1 MRIGLLHHSIHQDT
15 VGRHV
20 ANNRYKPFR
29 IVKRFLSSKEGEI
42 ITTFAHEMIS
52 INNLTFEIGSRALY
66 DEANWHIKPGD
77 KTGLIGANG
86 TGKSTLLKLI
96 VGEYAPTSGTI
107 SMAKDLKI
115 GYLNQDLLSYHSE
128 KSILHVAMEAFE
140 RQNQLHTEIDNL
152 LRKLETDYSDDILN
166 KLSDKQMEFE
176 ALDGYN
182 IEFRA
187 HEILAGLGFSEE
199 ERKRPLATFSGGW
212 RMRVMLA
219 RILLQTPDIL
229 LLDEPTN
236 HLDLPSIKWLE
247 TYLQAFE
254 GSIVIVSHD
263 RYFLDRIIN
272 KTVESRRGKLTLYA
286 GNYSFYLEEKSL
298 REEIQSNQFKN
309 QQAKIKQEERL
320 IERFRSKAS
329 KAKMVQ
335 SRIKA
340 LDKMEKVEEVDDD
353 NPVVNFSFKFS
364 KPSGRHVVTLE
375 NISKRYPN
383 IEILENTDGLIEK
396 GDKIALIGANGKGK
410 STLLRIVADA
420 DQEFEGTSTKGHN
433 VSQTFFAQHQLE
445 ALHLENSL
453 LQELQAYAPRH
464 SETELR
470 SILGCFLFTGDDVF
484 KKIKV
489 LSGGEKSRVALAKA
503 LTADANFLVLDE
515 PTNHLDMASV
525 NILIQALQ
533 QYEGTLIVVSHDRYF
548 LDHVANKIWFIE
560 NKEIKEYP
568 GTYEEYETWN
578 SKRVI
583 KPQPDKKEEKKV
595 PAPKKEKV
603 SSTENEQRNLLQ
615 KKNKELSNLEKTI
628 SEKETEVK
636 SLEVALADE
645 KVYADAEKLKE
656 KTRSYNSTKA
666 ELTALQKTWES
677 LAEEIMELEGS
688 ID

>member
-1 MRIGLLHHSIHQDT
+1 
-15 VGRHV
+15 
-20 ANNRYKPFR
+20 
-29 IVKRFLSSKEGEI
+29 
-42 ITTFAHEMIS
+42 MIS

-77 KTGLIGANG
+77 KAGLIGANG
-86 TGKSTLLKLI
+86 AGKSTLLKLI
-96 VGEYAPTSGTI
+96 VGDYTPTSGSI

-140 RQNQLHTEIDNL
+140 RQNQLHAEIDVL
-152 LRKLETDYSDDILN
+152 LKKLETDYSDDILN

-199 ERKRPLATFSGGW
+199 EQQRPLATFSGGW

-247 TYLQAFE
+247 NYLQAFE
-254 GSIVIVSHD
+254 GAIVIVSHD

-272 KTVESRRGKLTLYA
+272 RTVESRRGKLTVYA
-286 GNYSFYLEEKSL
+286 GNYSFYLEEKAL
-298 REEIQSNQFKN
+298 REEIQGNQFKN
-309 QQAKIKQEERL
+309 QQAKIKQEEKL
-320 IERFRSKAS
+320 IERFRAKAS

-340 LDKMEKVEEVDDD
+340 LDRMERVSDVDDD
-353 NPVVNFSFKFS
+353 NPEVNFSFHFS

-375 NISKRYPN
+375 HVSKSYPN
-383 IEILENTDGLIEK
+383 LEILRDTGAIIEK

-420 DQEFEGTSTKGHN
+420 DKEFEGESTKGHN

-445 ALHLENSL
+445 ALHLENSI
-453 LQELQAYAPRH
+453 LQELVNFAPKH
-464 SETELR
+464 TETELR

-533 QYEGTLIVVSHDRYF
+533 QYEGTFIVVSHDRYF
-548 LDHVANKIWFIE
+548 LDNIANKIWFIE
-560 NKEIKEYP
+560 DKAIKEYP
-568 GTYEEYETWN
+568 GTYQEYEEWN
-578 SKRVI
+578 AKRTV
-583 KPQPDKKEEKKV
+583 KPQAEKKAV
-595 PAPKKEKV
+595 KEKEKPKKEKTIAP
-603 SSTENEQRNLLQ
+603 SEEQKKLIQR
-615 KKNKELSNLEKTI
+615 KNKELGQLEKQI
-628 SEKETEVK
+628 EEREQALKELEKQ
-636 SLEVALADE
+636 LANE
-645 KVYADAEKLKE
+645 EVYADAQKLQE
-656 KTRSYNSTKA
+656 ATRTYNSAKA
-666 ELTALQKTWES
+666 AFEQLQQEWEN
-677 LAEEIMELEGS
+677 LAEEIMELEG
-688 ID
+688 

>member
-1 MRIGLLHHSIHQDT
+1 
-15 VGRHV
+15 
-20 ANNRYKPFR
+20 
-29 IVKRFLSSKEGEI
+29 
-42 ITTFAHEMIS
+42 MIA

-77 KTGLIGANG
+77 KVGLIGANG

-96 VGEYAPTSGTI
+96 VGEYSPTSGTI

-115 GYLNQDLLSYHSE
+115 GYLNQDLLSYHSD
-128 KSILHVAMEAFE
+128 KSILHVAMEAFA
-140 RQNQLHTEIDNL
+140 RQNQLHGEIETL
-152 LRKLETDYSDDILN
+152 LKKLETDYSDDILN

-176 ALDGYN
+176 ALDGYS

-187 HEILAGLGFSEE
+187 HEILAGLGFSEDE
-199 ERKRPLATFSGGW
+199 QQRPLATFSGGW

-219 RILLQTPDIL
+219 RILLQAPDIL

-247 TYLQAFE
+247 NYLQAFE
-254 GSIVIVSHD
+254 GAIVIVSHD

-272 KTVESRRGKLTLYA
+272 KTVEARRGKLTLYA
-286 GNYSFYLEEKSL
+286 GNYSFYLEEKAL

-320 IERFRSKAS
+320 IERFRAKAS

-340 LDKMEKVEEVDDD
+340 LDRMEKVQDVDDD
-353 NPVVNFSFKFS
+353 NPEVNFSFKFS

-375 NISKRYPN
+375 NISKSYPN
-383 IEILENTDGLIEK
+383 LEILKETNGLIEK

-420 DQEFEGTSTKGHN
+420 DKEYTGKSTKGHN

-445 ALHLENSL
+445 ALHLENSI
-453 LQELQAYAPRH
+453 LQELQTFAPKH
-464 SETELR
+464 TETELR
-470 SILGCFLFTGDDVF
+470 SILGCFLFSGDDVF

-533 QYEGTLIVVSHDRYF
+533 QYEGTFIVVSHDRYF

-568 GTYEEYETWN
+568 GTYEEYEEW
-578 SKRVI
+578 SAKRV
-583 KPQPDKKEEKKV
+583 KPIEQAPKKVVKEE
-595 PAPKKEKV
+595 PKKEK
-603 SSTENEQRNLLQ
+603 SAPSDDFRKLLQ
-615 KKNKELSNLEKTI
+615 RKNKELGELEALIAAKEILVKELEANLAMEKI
-628 SEKETEVK
+628 YSDPVKLQET
-636 SLEVALADE
+636 
-645 KVYADAEKLKE
+645 
-656 KTRSYNSTKA
+656 TRQYNSTKA
-666 ELTALQKTWES
+666 EYNNLQQQWED
-677 LAEEIMELEGS
+677 LAEEIMELEE
-688 ID
+688 

>member
-1 MRIGLLHHSIHQDT
+1 
-15 VGRHV
+15 
-20 ANNRYKPFR
+20 
-29 IVKRFLSSKEGEI
+29 
-42 ITTFAHEMIS
+42 MIS

-77 KTGLIGANG
+77 KAGLIGANG

-96 VGEYAPTSGTI
+96 VGEYNPTSGTI

-115 GYLNQDLLSYHSE
+115 GYLNQDLLSYHSDR
-128 KSILHVAMEAFE
+128 SILHVAMEAFE
-140 RQNQLHTEIDNL
+140 RQNQLHAEIEIL
-152 LRKLETDYSDDILN
+152 LRKLETDYSDDVLN
-166 KLSDKQMEFE
+166 KLSDRQLEFE

-187 HEILAGLGFSEE
+187 HEILAGLGFSEDE
-199 ERKRPLATFSGGW
+199 QQRPLATFSGGW

-219 RILLQTPDIL
+219 RILLQAPDIL

-247 TYLQAFE
+247 SYLQAFD
-254 GSIVIVSHD
+254 GAIVIVSHD

-272 KTVESRRGKLTLYA
+272 KTVEARKGKLTVYA
-286 GNYSFYLEEKSL
+286 GNYSFYLEEKAL

-320 IERFRSKAS
+320 IERFRAKAS

-340 LDKMEKVEEVDDD
+340 LDRMEKVDDVDDD
-353 NPVVNFSFKFS
+353 NPEVNFSFKFS

-375 NISKRYPN
+375 NISKSYSN
-383 IEILENTDGLIEK
+383 IDILKNTDGLIEK

-420 DQEFEGTSTKGHN
+420 DKEYTGKSTKGHN

-445 ALHLENSL
+445 ALHLENTI
-453 LQELQAYAPRH
+453 LQELVTFAPKH
-464 SETELR
+464 TETELR

-533 QYEGTLIVVSHDRYF
+533 QYEGTFIVVSHDRYF
-548 LDHVANKIWFIE
+548 LEHVANKIWFIE
-560 NKEIKEYP
+560 DKQIKEYP
-568 GTYEEYETWN
+568 GTYEEYEEWS
-578 SKRVI
+578 SKRVV
-583 KPQPDKKEEKKV
+583 KTVDKTEKKLVKEQAKKEIAQPSEDRHKI
-595 PAPKKEKV
+595 
-603 SSTENEQRNLLQ
+603 LQ
-615 KKNKELSNLEKTI
+615 KKNKELATLEQQI
-628 SEKETEVK
+628 SEHET
-636 SLEVALADE
+636 S
-645 KVYADAEKLKE
+645 LKE
-656 KTRSYNSTKA
+656 LEAYLAKEEVYSDIQKLQEATRTYNSAKA
-666 ELTALQKTWES
+666 SYEQLQKTWES
-677 LAEEIMELEGS
+677 LAEEIMELEG
-688 ID
+688 